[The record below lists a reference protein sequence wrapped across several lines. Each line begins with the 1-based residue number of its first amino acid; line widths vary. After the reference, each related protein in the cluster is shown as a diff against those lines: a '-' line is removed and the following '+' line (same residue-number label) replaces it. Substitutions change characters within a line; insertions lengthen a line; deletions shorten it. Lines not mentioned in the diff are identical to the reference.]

1 MGPQE
6 IFLRELFDAAV
17 AASSPSQCL
26 AIALPDLPLGRTV
39 VIGAGKAAASM
50 ALAVEEHW
58 DRPLEGL
65 VVTRYGH
72 AVKTASIEV
81 IEAAHPVPDAAGL
94 EAAARILDLASNLGE
109 NDLALCLISGGG
121 SALLAAPAGKVSFAE
136 KQDLTRL
143 LLRCGASIGE
153 INMVRK
159 QLSAIKGGRLAEAC
173 HPARVITLAIS
184 DVAGDDPSIIA
195 SGPTVPDRS
204 TPEDAVGV
212 LNKYS
217 IAAPISV
224 LEYLSLK
231 TDGSIGSDDDAFLRD
246 EFHIVGKAQTALEA
260 AASVVANAGYRP
272 WILSDRLQGEARE
285 VAKDL
290 AQVALNIRREALPG
304 SPPCCL
310 LSGGE
315 TTVTVTGHG
324 RGGRNTEFLLALSI
338 ALEGEKGVWALA
350 ADTDGIDGVGDNAG
364 AAILPDTLS
373 RARQAGL
380 DPEAALADN
389 DAYEVFRRIGDLV
402 ITGPTRT
409 NVNDFRAILIE
420 GQD

>member
-212 LNKYS
+212 LKKYS

-364 AAILPDTLS
+364 AAISPDTLS

>member
-364 AAILPDTLS
+364 AAISPDTLS

>member
-143 LLRCGASIGE
+143 LLRCGASVGE

-364 AAILPDTLS
+364 AAISPDTLS